1 MSEKNDCKYWGD
13 VDKQLANVRKRHP
26 EPSAQSKFIKR
37 YMLDPDLKTYGL
49 VNLQSLA
56 SVPAAVLV
64 AASITDPTASTSTAS
79 TEVNDEDD

>member
-1 MSEKNDCKYWGD
+1 MCAKGTPNLVHNPSK
-13 VDKQLANVRKRHP
+13 LASRTYSLTINYGLFR
-26 EPSAQSKFIKR
+26 FIKR